1 MLVLKKQ
8 KQKNTKLYLGWQ
20 ESSLVLQRD
29 YMEYT
34 VTRQEMR
41 MFDCMMI
48 YHIFQIVWFLCRL
61 ELHYTVK
68 ENFIKNI

>member
-1 MLVLKKQ
+1 
-8 KQKNTKLYLGWQ
+8 
-20 ESSLVLQRD
+20 
-29 YMEYT
+29 MEYT

-68 ENFIKNI
+68 ENFIKNIQKYGTLIRLLQLVISTHTKNSKY